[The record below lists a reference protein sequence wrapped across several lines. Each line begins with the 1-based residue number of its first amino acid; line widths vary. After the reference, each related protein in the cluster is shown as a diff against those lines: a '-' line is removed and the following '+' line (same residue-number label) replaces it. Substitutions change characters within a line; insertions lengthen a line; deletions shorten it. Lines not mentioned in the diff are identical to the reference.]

1 MEKLKILV
9 IRFSSIG
16 DIVLTTPVMRL
27 IKEKYPDCELHFVTK
42 EKFRTVVEHNPR
54 IDVLHLLGDDFKK
67 LKLELNG
74 IVFDYVIDLHNN
86 LRSRRL
92 CMNVRV
98 KSFRNIFHL
107 DKLNFRKFLYTTFKI
122 KCMPN
127 VHITDREVDTLKAL
141 GIENDNKGLEYY
153 VAAEDEA
160 KADEL
165 TAELKDGYVAF
176 VIGATY
182 YTKRMP
188 AGQIAKIVE
197 GIKLP
202 VVLVGGP
209 GDAEAAEEIVGKC
222 VGNKVLNLCSRLPL
236 NVSASIVKHARLVI
250 AHDTGLMHIA
260 AAFKK
265 DIITIWGNTTPQL
278 GMYACHPGNKS
289 SDREVEADL
298 KCRPCS
304 KLGSHK
310 CPKGHF
316 RCMMDQDVEAIAM
329 DANLILGIDIDK
341 L

>member
-1 MEKLKILV
+1 MLKILV

-16 DIVLTTPVMRL
+16 DIVLTSPVLRL

-42 EKFRTVVEHNPR
+42 DKMKTVVEHNPR
-54 IDVLHLLGDDFKK
+54 IDVLHLLGDDFSK

-92 CMNVRV
+92 CFNLRVR
-98 KSFRNIFHL
+98 SRRNIFHL

-122 KCMPN
+122 DCMPD
-127 VHITDREVDTLKAL
+127 VHITDREADTLKAL
-141 GIENDNKGLEYY
+141 GISNDHKGLEYY
-153 VAAEDEA
+153 VTADDEVGA
-160 KADEL
+160 SQL
-165 TAELKDGYVAF
+165 TAKLAGGYVVF

-188 AGQIAKIVE
+188 ADMIARIADQID
-197 GIKLP
+197 LP

-209 GDAEAAEEIVGKC
+209 GDAEAAQVIVDNC
-222 VGNKVLNLCSRLPL
+222 NRNTILNLCSKLPL
-236 NVSASIVKHARLVI
+236 NVSASIVNHARLVI

-265 DIITIWGNTTPQL
+265 DIITIWGNTTPEL
-278 GMYACHPGNKS
+278 GMYACEPGSNS
-289 SDREVEADL
+289 SDREVKGL

-304 KLGSHK
+304 KLGGRK

-316 RCMMDQDVEAIAM
+316 RCMRDQDVDAIAA
-329 DANLILGIDIDK
+329 DANKVLNISK
-341 L
+341 

>member
-42 EKFRTVVEHNPR
+42 GKMKAVVENNPH
-54 IDVLHLLGDDFKK
+54 IDHLHLLGDSFKELK
-67 LKLELNG
+67 LKLNG
-74 IVFDYVIDLHNN
+74 IVFDYVIDLHSNF
-86 LRSRRL
+86 RSRRL

-98 KSFRNIFHL
+98 RQRSNIFHL
-107 DKLNFRKFLYTTFKI
+107 DKLNFKKFLYCTFRMQ
-122 KCMPN
+122 CMPD

-141 GIENDNKGLEYY
+141 VISNDHKGLEYY
-153 VAAEDEA
+153 VTEADEA
-160 KADEL
+160 KAREL
-165 TAELKDGYVAF
+165 TSSLRDGYVAF

-188 AGQIAKIVE
+188 ANLIADVSDRL
-197 GIKLP
+197 KLP

-209 GDAEAAEEIVGKC
+209 GDADAAKIIEDKC
-222 VGNKVLNLCSRLPL
+222 ANNTILNLCSKLPL

-278 GMYACHPGNKS
+278 GMYACEPGPHS
-289 SDREVEADL
+289 VDHEVKGL

-304 KLGSHK
+304 KLGGHK

-316 RCMMDQDVEAIAM
+316 RCMMDQDISAIVD
-329 DANLILGIDIDK
+329 DANGIIG
-341 L
+341 LQTN